1 MSKAAIR
8 LTGLVAATHSPFA
21 ADGSLALEVIERQAE
36 HLHQQGIRTVFI
48 GGSTGESQS
57 LSLSERLALAER
69 WSEVVRGTPLQL
81 VVHVGANCLADA
93 ATLAAQAEKLG
104 AAAISALAP
113 SYFKPRSTDLLV
125 DSMAQIAKAA
135 SATPF
140 YYYDIPQLTGLSL
153 LLPEFLDKAEPR
165 IPNLVGVKFS
175 GPDLM
180 AYQQCLHAQAER
192 WDLPFGMDECL
203 LPALALGARGAV
215 GSSYNFAAPIYHRLW
230 RAFDRGDLDAARSQQ
245 WKSVQLIQLLAS
257 YGYMAA
263 AKALMERLGVPVGP
277 PRLPN
282 SSLTSEQRQQLYSR
296 LEQLGFFSWLEN

>member
-21 ADGSLALEVIERQAE
+21 TDGSLALGVIERQAE
-36 HLHQQGIRTVFI
+36 HLHEQGIRSIFI

-69 WSEVVRGTPLQL
+69 WSEVVRGTPLKL
-81 VVHVGANCLADA
+81 VVHVGANCLSDA
-93 ATLAAQAEKLG
+93 ATLATQAEKLG

-113 SYFKPRSTDLLV
+113 SYFKPRSTELLV
-125 DSMAQIAKAA
+125 DSMSQIAKAA
-135 SATPF
+135 PATPF

-153 LLPEFLDKAEPR
+153 SLPEFLDKADQR

-180 AYQQCLHAQAER
+180 AYQLCLQAQAGR
-192 WDLPFGMDECL
+192 WDLPYGMDECL
-203 LPALALGARGAV
+203 LPALALGAKGAV
-215 GSSYNFAAPIYHRLW
+215 GSSYNFAAPIYYRLW
-230 RAFDRGDLDAARSQQ
+230 RAFDRGDLDTARSEQ

-257 YGYMAA
+257 FGYMAA
-263 AKALMERLGVPVGP
+263 AKALMQRLGVPVGQ

-282 SSLTSEQRQQLYSR
+282 SSLSSEQRQQLYMR
-296 LEQLGFFSWLEN
+296 LEELGFFSWLKD

>member
-21 ADGSLALEVIERQAE
+21 ADGSLILGVIERQAE
-36 HLHQQGIRTVFI
+36 HLHEQGIRSIFI

-69 WSEVVRGTPLQL
+69 WSEVVRGTPLKL

-93 ATLAAQAEKLG
+93 ATLATQAEKLG
-104 AAAISALAP
+104 VAAISALAP
-113 SYFKPRSTDLLV
+113 SYFKPRSTELLV
-125 DSMAQIAKAA
+125 DSMSQIAKAA
-135 SATPF
+135 PATPF

-153 LLPEFLDKAEPR
+153 SLPEFLDKADQR

-180 AYQQCLHAQAER
+180 AYQLCLHAQAGC
-192 WDLPFGMDECL
+192 WDLPYGMDECL
-203 LPALALGARGAV
+203 LPALALGAKGAV
-215 GSSYNFAAPIYHRLW
+215 GSSYNFAAPIYQRIW
-230 RAFDRGDLDAARSQQ
+230 RAFDRGDLEAARSEQ

-257 YGYMAA
+257 FGYMAA
-263 AKALMERLGVPVGP
+263 AKALMERLGVPVGQ

-282 SSLTSEQRQQLYSR
+282 SSLSSEQRQQLYTR
-296 LEQLGFFSWLEN
+296 LEELGFFSWLKD

>member
-21 ADGSLALEVIERQAE
+21 ADGSLALGVIERQAE
-36 HLHQQGIRTVFI
+36 YLHEQGIRSIFI

-69 WSEVVRGTPLQL
+69 WSEVVRGTPLKL

-93 ATLAAQAEKLG
+93 ATLATQAEKLG

-125 DSMAQIAKAA
+125 DSMSQIAKAA
-135 SATPF
+135 PATPF

-153 LLPEFLDKAEPR
+153 SLPEFLDKADQR

-180 AYQQCLHAQAER
+180 AYQLCLHAQAGC
-192 WDLPFGMDECL
+192 WDLPYGMDECL
-203 LPALALGARGAV
+203 LPALALGAKGAV
-215 GSSYNFAAPIYHRLW
+215 GSSYNFAAPIYQRIW
-230 RAFDRGDLDAARSQQ
+230 RAFDRGDLEAARSEQ

-257 YGYMAA
+257 FGYMAA
-263 AKALMERLGVPVGP
+263 AKALMERLGVPVGQ

-282 SSLTSEQRQQLYSR
+282 SSLSSEQRQQLYTR
-296 LEQLGFFSWLEN
+296 LEELGFFSWLKD